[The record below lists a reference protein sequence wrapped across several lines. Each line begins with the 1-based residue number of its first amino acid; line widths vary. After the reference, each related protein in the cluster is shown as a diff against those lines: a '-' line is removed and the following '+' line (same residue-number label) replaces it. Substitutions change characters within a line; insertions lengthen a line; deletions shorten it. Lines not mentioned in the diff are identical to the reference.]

1 METKSRYEVI
11 ANLQKQKMDL
21 IRERDSFPE
30 QIKEKE
36 IEIRDSERTLD
47 DEKEDLVSF
56 KDTISGRIETLN
68 LLIASVDAALKSF
81 NDSNSQKKQ

>member
-11 ANLQKQKMDL
+11 ADLQKQKMDL